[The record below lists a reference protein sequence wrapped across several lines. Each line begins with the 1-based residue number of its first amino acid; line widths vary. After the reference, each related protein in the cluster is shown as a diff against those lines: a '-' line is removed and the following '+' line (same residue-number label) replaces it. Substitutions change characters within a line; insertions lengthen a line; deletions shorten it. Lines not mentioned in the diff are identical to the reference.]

1 MTHNYFS
8 ADRILAARGEW
19 KENQVIVT
27 DGEGRIAEIKDNK
40 HFPSADI
47 QRYQGAIIPGFI
59 NANCHLELSHMKC
72 RIPTGTGL
80 ISFIQAVV
88 TQRDI
93 EAETIQNAIAA
104 ADAEMHKAG
113 IMAVGDISNVSD
125 SFQQKQKSQL
135 RYYTFVEVFDFMQN
149 NLCESSFQ
157 KAMDIFETLTL
168 PTGHEKS
175 LVPHAP
181 YSVSQELF
189 KKIKSFYS
197 RGRVLS
203 LHNQEIKDE
212 DDMFISGQ
220 GGLIPFFESF
230 GFDMSHFQITGE
242 SSLRY
247 ALPQLPDQA
256 PLLLVH
262 NTRTLSED
270 IQWAEKNNSNLY
282 WVSCP
287 NANLYIENQL
297 PQYDT
302 FRDLNARIALGTDS
316 LASNWQL
323 SILDEIKTLRKYK
336 SYLPTLELLS
346 WATINGAQALQ
357 MEDQLGSLEVGKCPG
372 ILQLDLREENQWEV
386 QADTRCQR
394 LI

>member
-1 MTHNYFS
+1 MPLHYYS
-8 ADRILAARGEW
+8 ADKVFGADGQW
-19 KENQVIVT
+19 KQQTVIVT
-27 DGEGRIAEIKDNK
+27 DEAGRIQDLLPRNQ
-40 HFPSADI
+40 ADPALVDF
-47 QRYQGAIIPGFI
+47 RPGALIPGFI
-59 NANCHLELSHMKC
+59 NAHCHLELSHMKG

-80 ISFIQAVV
+80 ISFIKSVV
-88 TQRDI
+88 TERDI
-93 EAETIQNAIAA
+93 EPETIQNAIAL
-104 ADAEMHKAG
+104 ADAEMQEAG
-113 IMAVGDISNVSD
+113 IMAVGDISNVAD
-125 SFQQKQKSQL
+125 SFEQKETSQL

-149 NLCESSFQ
+149 QLCESSFQ
-157 KAMDIFETLTL
+157 KALDIFEALKL
-168 PTGHEKS
+168 PPGHEKS

-181 YSVSQELF
+181 YSVSPELF
-189 KKIKSFYS
+189 QKIREFHSK
-197 RGRVLS
+197 RQVLS

-212 DDMFISGQ
+212 DDMFISGK

-230 GFDMSHFQITGE
+230 GFDLSHFRATGE
-242 SSLRY
+242 TSLRY
-247 ALPQLPDQA
+247 ALLQLPDQV

-270 IQWAEKNNSNLY
+270 ILWAMEKNSNLY

-302 FRDLNARIALGTDS
+302 FREHNARIALGTDS

-323 SILDEIKTLRKYK
+323 SILEEIKTLKKYK

-346 WATINGAQALQ
+346 WATKNGAQALQ
-357 MEDQLGSLEVGKCPG
+357 MDEQLGSLEIGKQPG
-372 ILQLDLREENQWEV
+372 ILHLDLREEDQWEI
-386 QADTRCQR
+386 QANTQCRR